1 MPPTP
6 AAPGPA
12 TRTSAQVN
20 AAIRA
25 LLRPRWGRRL
35 DEDER
40 VEYERLLEEWNA
52 ADRAE
57 RAAKQGGYGRA
68 A

>member
-1 MPPTP
+1 
-6 AAPGPA
+6 
-12 TRTSAQVN
+12 VN

-25 LLRPRWGRRL
+25 LLRPRWGRGL
-35 DEDER
+35 PEDER
-40 VEYERLLEEWNA
+40 VEYDALLEEWNR

-57 RAAKQGGYGRA
+57 KAAKRGGYGRA